1 MIIVCPKCSTRLQVD
16 QEKSPNRPF
25 NVRCPKC
32 NATITS
38 GTSAGSGGA
47 SPALEQSALA
57 VGGSPATDHPRFE
70 PTTARTYESPVK
82 AAQSVE
88 GGSAN
93 EALQMLAELLSQGGA
108 RESQKPGSRP
118 AWDKRKAMVCAS
130 EPYREHVAGKL
141 TEIGFQVYVAEDT
154 RQAIETMRSKQMDVV
169 LLEPQFDPA
178 EQGSA
183 FVVREVN
190 VLRPN
195 QRRRLFFVL
204 LSPSLRTM
212 DAHAAFLN
220 NANAIININDL
231 NDLDRVMDVSLRD
244 FNELYREFFSAFGLT
259 AL

>member
-1 MIIVCPKCSTRLQVD
+1 MIIVCPKCSTRLQID

-32 NATITS
+32 SATIS
-38 GTSAGSGGA
+38 SGGA

-70 PTTARTYESPVK
+70 QNTARAYESPTK
-82 AAQSVE
+82 PAQSVE
-88 GGSAN
+88 AGSSN
-93 EALQMLAELLSQGGA
+93 EALQMLAEMLSQSGG
-108 RESQKPGSRP
+108 REAQKPGSRP
-118 AWDKRKAMVCAS
+118 AWDKRIALVCAS
-130 EPYREHVAGKL
+130 EPYRELVARKL
-141 TEIGFQVYVAEDT
+141 TEIGFQVFVAEET

-169 LLEPQFDPA
+169 LLEPQFDPT

-190 VLRPN
+190 VLRPA

-204 LSPSLRTM
+204 LSPSMRTM
-212 DAHAAFLN
+212 DAHAAFLS
-220 NANAIININDL
+220 NANAIVNVNDL
-231 NDLDRVMDVSLRD
+231 DDLDRVMDIALRE
-244 FNELYREFFSAFGLT
+244 FNELYREFFNAFGLT

>member
-32 NATITS
+32 NSTVS
-38 GTSAGSGGA
+38 SGGM

-70 PTTARTYESPVK
+70 QPTARAYEPVVK
-82 AAQSVE
+82 QAQPAEES
-88 GGSAN
+88 SAN
-93 EALQMLAELLSQGGA
+93 DVLKMLSELIAKGRGREAE
-108 RESQKPGSRP
+108 RPGLRP
-118 AWDKRKAMVCAS
+118 AWDKRKTLVCVS
-130 EPYREHVAGKL
+130 DTYREMVARKMSENGY
-141 TEIGFQVYVAEDT
+141 EVYVAEET
-154 RQAIETMRSKQMDVV
+154 RQAVETMRSKKIDVV
-169 LLEPQFDPA
+169 LLDPQFDPT

-190 VLRPN
+190 VLRPT

-204 LSPSLRTM
+204 LSPSMRTM
-212 DAHAAFLN
+212 DAHAAFLSN
-220 NANAIININDL
+220 VNAIVNINDL
-231 NDLDRVMDVSLRD
+231 DELTRVMDIALREY
-244 FNELYREFFSAFGLT
+244 NELYREFYSATGLT

>member
-32 NATITS
+32 SSTIS
-38 GTSAGSGGA
+38 SSGA

-57 VGGSPATDHPRFE
+57 IGGSPSTDHPRFE
-70 PTTARTYESPVK
+70 QPTARAYEPLTPQAEP
-82 AAQSVE
+82 AAGSHE
-88 GGSAN
+88 SLHTLLDLLAKGGSREN
-93 EALQMLAELLSQGGA
+93 ERPGA
-108 RESQKPGSRP
+108 RP
-118 AWDKRKAMVCAS
+118 AWDKRQALVCSAEPLREPVARKLS
-130 EPYREHVAGKL
+130 ENGY
-141 TEIGFQVYVAEDT
+141 QVYVAEDT
-154 RQAIETMRSKQMDVV
+154 RQAIETMRSKQMDFV
-169 LLEPQFDPA
+169 LLDPQFDPA

-190 VLRPN
+190 VLRPA

-220 NANAIININDL
+220 NVNAIVNV
-231 NDLDRVMDVSLRD
+231 NDLDDLARVMDIAIREY
-244 FNELYREFFSAFGLT
+244 NELYREFFSASGLT